1 MAEVPVVKR
10 NCLRGKP
17 KLAHFHI
24 NKPNVDMKH
33 MKTGIQIIEKGQER
47 KNLQNKKFAVPAT
60 LVHSRTLCRERC
72 LLTLFQVSVLFFIRT
87 FTKSKIFITIKKQK
101 DYSENVFA
109 FFPPKINGSQEE
121 CVPVVLF
128 LGHQLIY

>member
-1 MAEVPVVKR
+1 MQSARGRSAYCEKEP
-10 NCLRGKP
+10 LRGEP

-47 KNLQNKKFAVPAT
+47 KNLQNKKFAVPAF

-72 LLTLFQVSVLFFIRT
+72 LLTLFLVSVLFFFYKRSPNL
-87 FTKSKIFITIKKQK
+87 K
-101 DYSENVFA
+101 YS
-109 FFPPKINGSQEE
+109 S
-121 CVPVVLF
+121 
-128 LGHQLIY
+128 